1 MKAGV
6 RRGVCRA
13 VKQGSKTTTRRS
25 EMQTYIGTKTINA
38 KRMCRWDYNKLR
50 GNIAGNETP
59 DEEGYLVE
67 YTDGGK
73 PNHPDFAGYISWSPK
88 DVFERAYR
96 RINGMTF
103 GQAIEAMKHGKKVAR
118 AGWNGK
124 GMWIVMV
131 KAENYDILTA
141 PHGDGKDT
149 PLWECKGLLPWI
161 GMKTADNK
169 FVPWLASQSDMLCDD
184 WMVVG

>member
-1 MKAGV
+1 
-6 RRGVCRA
+6 
-13 VKQGSKTTTRRS
+13 
-25 EMQTYIGTKTINA
+25 MQTYIGTKTINA

-96 RINGMTF
+96 PVTGMTF
-103 GQAIEAMKHGKKVAR
+103 GQAIEAMRGGYKVAR
-118 AGWNGK
+118 YGWNGK
-124 GMWIVMV
+124 GMFIW
-131 KAENYDILTA
+131 
-141 PHGDGKDT
+141 
-149 PLWECKGLLPWI
+149 
-161 GMKTADNK
+161 
-169 FVPWLASQSDMLCDD
+169 FVPGSVVHRCGDITDPHLKQINDASGNDTITFGPSARMRAADGSVVTGWLASQTDMFAED
-184 WMVVG
+184 WCIVG